1 MKMSLS
7 STRRLEQEA
16 LPPQATLRP
25 ERRQQQPRQPLA
37 RNNNHNNNNH
47 DTALEHDNSPSFSGS
62 VVAAVARA
70 TRHYSFPRTLMV
82 WMLLALPYT
91 LWSISYSTTIART
104 ASQSLQYDAQAWIPK
119 PPSSLPESS
128 TKSSSLSLSS
138 LSSST
143 VDAPPLIVQSSTESS
158 LSSTESSSS
167 SAAEVDAPLLVQSAA
182 DRAALLQQP
191 LLELGTPGAPP
202 CSVALENKVDYHYEV
217 IESTILRYPLPW
229 HRINCSTGTQPI
241 VFDVALAEHHS
252 HHKQQYANGSSVSK
266 TSFSRYFNTTLAG
279 TIRRRADGTLA
290 QFGRMVRYTA
300 YDRNYRA
307 KIGISCDA
315 ARYQSFAQWM
325 SQAPN
330 QHFCLVHTSCGRCSP
345 QHVAPDTRQVCWISP
360 LEPACHFQTVDLPQF
375 DTSTRIGT
383 TNNSSSNNNKKN
395 KTTIT
400 LCPSGSKKQTA
411 LVHALNQLVQEEQQ
425 QQQQHPTFRVLLHA
439 RMSSGLPRDYA
450 KTVWGPDRVT
460 VVQHDDFVDFQRSIA
475 TQCHVLVPL
484 VDPQTTPQY
493 FGLNSHSRLT
503 GFLSQAVA
511 YQIPAVVHADLQRLY
526 HPYWTAPV
534 LTYTNTSTAQ
544 FAPHTTALDTP
555 KLRHLLLPRP
565 STFRNSTNTT
575 STNNNNNTLSFLLQ
589 EPERTLTQA
598 LREMIQLL
606 QQQASKISNQ

>member
-1 MKMSLS
+1 MSHQHGDVVVVDS
-7 STRRLEQEA
+7 ETGQKEA
-16 LPPQATLRP
+16 QYTILAG
-25 ERRQQQPRQPLA
+25 RRQRQRQPLA
-37 RNNNHNNNNH
+37 IINSKNRHA
-47 DTALEHDNSPSFSGS
+47 TKLEEDSPSSSGS
-62 VVAAVARA
+62 STSAGA
-70 TRHYSFPRTLMV
+70 TRHHLFIRTWLS
-82 WMLLALPYT
+82 MLLVLTFT
-91 LWSISYSTTIART
+91 LWSISHSTTISST
-104 ASQSLQYDAQAWIPK
+104 ASHSPHYDAQPWIPK
-119 PPSSLPESS
+119 PPSSSLPESS
-128 TKSSSLSLSS
+128 TESSSLSSV
-138 LSSST
+138 SSST

-158 LSSTESSSS
+158 LSSTELSSS

-202 CSVALENKVDYHYEV
+202 CSVALENKADYHYEV

-241 VFDVALAEHHS
+241 VFDVALAEDHS
-252 HHKQQYANGSSVSK
+252 FHKQQYANGSSVSK

-315 ARYQSFAQWM
+315 ARYQSFTKWM
-325 SQAPN
+325 KQAPN
-330 QHFCLVHTSCGRCSP
+330 QHFCLMHTSCSRCSP
-345 QHVAPDTRQVCWISP
+345 AHVAPATRQVCWISP
-360 LEPACHFQTVDLPQF
+360 LEPACHFPTVDLPQF

-383 TNNSSSNNNKKN
+383 TNNSSSNNNNKKN

-425 QQQQHPTFRVLLHA
+425 QQQHPTFRVLLHA
-439 RMSSGLPRDYA
+439 RMYSGLPHDYA

-475 TQCHVLVPL
+475 TQCQVLLLL

-606 QQQASKISNQ
+606 QQQASKISN